1 MNNTTQTIKEVSKNI
16 NLKKT
21 DLQNLTGEQ
30 KTQLNQGLEG
40 LKNSLKQLQKNSLQ
54 NTKTDSD
61 TDPRAIN
68 MSFQQSEKA
77 GPLDW
82 KKYDRETKK
91 FEHLPQMQANLAEK
105 GLKEA
110 QQGTQNTQ
118 SLDGGVT
125 VDRNKLNQ
133 LSGKDQREVM
143 GNAISEMQENVGN
156 NLVALR
162 LQEREKLKIEQKE
175 KDVTEVTKTISDLN
189 DQLKKSL
196 YNEDGRVI
204 PMTFISGRKAAIN
217 RNLSIQIGEQTALLQ
232 GLNGELER
240 AENTLKETMATHK
253 EALSYKTNS
262 MNILFDMA
270 KTKATE
276 EEKLALEKRQREFQR
291 QQAAAS
297 RAHAVRMK
305 KMSYAMEQGWGYQ
318 DTMDVVNGKKSAS
331 SVSAKYENEKKEYD
345 NNLLNAVA
353 MQYIKDGSINT
364 TIYKELQSQ
373 GYNLADVQK
382 IARDSQSKGS
392 VVDKNTGGKTTMSS
406 ETMKRVNGM
415 RFINQQLEKLKSIS
429 DEVGNSSWR
438 RMGSKTKAEY
448 NKIYDN
454 VVDKL
459 ARLRTGAALT
469 ADEETYYKTLL
480 PGFHTTNHVY
490 GASRSD
496 YLQTMINT
504 FKEDINNN
512 LETNNAVLV
521 GYNDEET
528 LNKRGDPLSL
538 GANEQQTN
546 PLSI

>member
-305 KMSYAMEQGWGYQ
+305 KMELVIKEPLLDYA
-318 DTMDVVNGKKSAS
+318 DKMDVLNGKLSTQQIREMIQNRKVQNEKFGHLNMTKEQKDYSLKLMSKYDKDTKNFKDVSESYSKIMSLKGDPTGATDMALIIQTNKTLDPTSVVREGEFKQTAENGGFVSEISAS
-331 SVSAKYENEKKEYD
+331 ALKVANGKRLTQSERENLF
-345 NNLLNAVA
+345 N
-353 MQYIKDGSINT
+353 
-364 TIYKELQSQ
+364 
-373 GYNLADVQK
+373 
-382 IARDSQSKGS
+382 
-392 VVDKNTGGKTTMSS
+392 
-406 ETMKRVNGM
+406 
-415 RFINQQLEKLKSIS
+415 
-429 DEVGNSSWR
+429 
-438 RMGSKTKAEY
+438 
-448 NKIYDN
+448 
-454 VVDKL
+454 
-459 ARLRTGAALT
+459 
-469 ADEETYYKTLL
+469 
-480 PGFHTTNHVY
+480 
-490 GASRSD
+490 
-496 YLQTMINT
+496 
-504 FKEDINNN
+504 
-512 LETNNAVLV
+512 
-521 GYNDEET
+521 
-528 LNKRGDPLSL
+528 LNKRIYEGAKQDYEKTTTNTIAKAKMFDVPPEAVISDYNSSL
-538 GANEQQTN
+538 YIKEVTRKEQVEKTQNFLDQELEGTSDTITN
-546 PLSI
+546 YLKD